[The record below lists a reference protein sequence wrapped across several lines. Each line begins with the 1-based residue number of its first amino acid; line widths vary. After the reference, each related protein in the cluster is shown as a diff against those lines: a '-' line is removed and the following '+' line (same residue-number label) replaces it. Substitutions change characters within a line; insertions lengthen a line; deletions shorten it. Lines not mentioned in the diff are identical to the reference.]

1 MKKILMLGFAAI
13 TTIATAQYRGSN
25 RYYGGNEG
33 LNEIKLNALSLFFY
47 GTEFGYERILN
58 SNVGIGGTVMIPY
71 GDNARLVIKSNLDY
85 YASPYIRY
93 YFNGFGPASGFF
105 VEGFGLLSD
114 GQYTPQDENGN
125 KLDTKKDYSAFG
137 AGIGIG
143 EKWISNS
150 GLFLEA
156 SAGLGRNFSIPEDAS
171 TTLIL
176 IGKVGISVGYRF

>member
-1 MKKILMLGFAAI
+1 MQKIFLAVSLSLGLMVNAQSTEEASSSSNSERKNDIMLDPISLISVSAI
-13 TTIATAQYRGSN
+13 NINYERL
-25 RYYGGNEG
+25 
-33 LNEIKLNALSLFFY
+33 LNENSGVGLHAFAYL
-47 GTEFGYERILN
+47 GDGYDDEDDDVF
-58 SNVGIGGTVMIPY
+58 SQF
-71 GDNARLVIKSNLDY
+71 
-85 YASPYIRY
+85 SPYYRM
-93 YFNGFGPASGFF
+93 YFGKKYASGFF

-143 EKWISNS
+143 EKWTSNS